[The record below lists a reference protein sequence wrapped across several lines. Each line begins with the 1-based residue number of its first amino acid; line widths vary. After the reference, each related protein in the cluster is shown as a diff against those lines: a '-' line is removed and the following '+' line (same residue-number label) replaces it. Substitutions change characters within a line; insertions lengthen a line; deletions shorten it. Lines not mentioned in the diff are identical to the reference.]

1 MIDALVGMWTLS
13 MFRNISQPLQ
23 QVCMGTWYQ
32 DYQPNQDE
40 RNLVEEPDL
49 KFIANEAIRSVS
61 DLLENFNLFK
71 SDQNEYR
78 ILVHA

>member
-1 MIDALVGMWTLS
+1 MHWLGCGPYAWVHGIRT
-13 MFRNISQPLQ
+13 ISQIK
-23 QVCMGTWYQ
+23 M
-32 DYQPNQDE
+32 
-40 RNLVEEPDL
+40 NLVEEPDL

-78 ILVHA
+78 MHA